1 MDRPDFIFD
10 NSEYITAGFD
20 ISGLINQ
27 KTVRRH
33 YKAGAFFPS
42 NDKKAI
48 GITAREYHVCEK
60 ETFEVKFID
69 GIGEVVYPHY
79 PEILLVRA
87 GDINVAKLSET
98 PSGKAMEVLK
108 MNFKFADGSP
118 YTREHISERK
128 GFDNFDFSN
137 FEETAAFEANGKN
150 YIIENG
156 VIYNAD
162 KTVLIYCDPDKT
174 GEIKL
179 PKSIKTVGYE
189 AFVKTKLS
197 YIELNYGLET
207 IGEYAFEGFDD
218 ISHTVVIPE
227 TVQYIAP
234 NAFETIRIWNSWGGS
249 MVAHQKHVGIH
260 ADIVINK
267 EKDAL
272 DNAPWGAYFARVI
285 WKKDAN

>member
-1 MDRPDFIFD
+1 MDRPDFIFE

-48 GITAREYHVCEK
+48 GITVRKYDVCEK
-60 ETFEVKFID
+60 EAEIKFVN
-69 GIGEVVYPHY
+69 GSSKVVCPSY
-79 PEILLVRA
+79 PEILVVRS
-87 GDINVAKLSET
+87 GDINVFKLAEI
-98 PSGKAMEVLK
+98 PSREAMEVLK

-118 YTREHISERK
+118 YTSEYINENG
-128 GFDNFDFSN
+128 GFENFDFSD
-137 FEETAAFEANGKN
+137 FEETSVFETNGKK
-150 YIIENG
+150 YIIEKG

-162 KTVLIYCDPDKT
+162 KSVLIYCDQDKT
-174 GEIKL
+174 GEFKL
-179 PKSIKTVGYE
+179 PETVKIIGYK

-197 YIELNYGLET
+197 YIELNKGIEV

-234 NAFETIRIWNSWGGS
+234 NAFKTIRSWNSWAGS
-249 MVAHQKHVGIH
+249 MAAHQKHERIH

-272 DNAPWGAYFARVI
+272 DNAPWGACFAKVL
-285 WKKDAN
+285 WKTNVD